1 MLICLKKTSGKD
13 FPLLESHTE
22 VNVKETEPSMSPWL
36 APAFYLT
43 VPLDEEK
50 DNSVYINDISKT
62 DPVALFTTLAHE
74 DIQATYIRPFPS
86 ITRKAVFSAICCTI
100 PDMWKDGPLMG
111 NVCLLL
117 RGTDPDT
124 AACLQLERSVLLSL
138 YAEADIGIHYENWSL
153 ADLEDFFPDTASETA
168 RLWKKST
175 GIL

>member
-1 MLICLKKTSGKD
+1 MPFVFHLAGRNAHLSEKNFRKGFS
-13 FPLLESHTE
+13 LLESHTE

-74 DIQATYIRPFPS
+74 GYPGHLYQTVSFNHSESCLLRHLLYYPGYVGR
-86 ITRKAVFSAICCTI
+86 
-100 PDMWKDGPLMG
+100 MGHLWG

-117 RGTDPDT
+117 RGTG
-124 AACLQLERSVLLSL
+124 S
-138 YAEADIGIHYENWSL
+138 
-153 ADLEDFFPDTASETA
+153 
-168 RLWKKST
+168 
-175 GIL
+175 